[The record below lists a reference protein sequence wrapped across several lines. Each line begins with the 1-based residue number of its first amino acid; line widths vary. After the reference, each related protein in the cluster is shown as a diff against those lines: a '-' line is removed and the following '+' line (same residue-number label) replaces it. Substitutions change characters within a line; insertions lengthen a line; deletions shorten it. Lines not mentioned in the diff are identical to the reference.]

1 MDTVS
6 LCGVV
11 DLIQRKPGEL
21 SGGQQQRTA
30 LARAL
35 AVRPKFLLLDEPFSS
50 LDLTTKS
57 ELLTD
62 IRSLAAEHQITLLL
76 VTHDPV
82 DVMTLCSSLLVMEA
96 GLLKEFGPIAELM
109 KIRPMS
115 GFLDAF
121 MRRSGVQCDA

>member
-1 MDTVS
+1 M
-6 LCGVV
+6 
-11 DLIQRKPGEL
+11 
-21 SGGQQQRTA
+21 TA

-96 GLLKEFGPIAELM
+96 GLLKEYGPIDQLA

-115 GFLDAF
+115 GFLEVF
-121 MRRSGVQCDA
+121 MRRSGVIQCDA